1 MKPQTTNL
9 FFFTALCLASIAV
22 FAQGAPTPAA
32 LTAMDHI
39 EIQQLNAAYA
49 RYIDTGEENG
59 EAWARLFTPDGVF
72 TRQAKD
78 RYAGRQQLAELARV
92 TGRGP
97 QYVAHFLTNLMVK
110 AAPGGAVG
118 SAYCMVVR
126 FPDDKMGDADPR
138 PSVPGAGC
146 RYDDVYVKTAD
157 GWKFKSRTVVVSKS
171 NRPATAGNSGQSSAR

>member
-1 MKPQTTNL
+1 MKPQNTSL
-9 FFFTALCLASIAV
+9 YLSVALCLVSISV
-22 FAQGAPTPAA
+22 VAQGAATPAA

-59 EAWARLFTPDGVF
+59 EAWARLFTQDGVF

-97 QYVAHFLTNLMVK
+97 HYVAHFLTNLLVK

-138 PSVPGAGC
+138 PTVPGAGC
-146 RYDDVYVKTAD
+146 RYDDVYVKTAE

-171 NRPATAGNSGQSSAR
+171 NRPPTAGTAGPSSTR

>member
-1 MKPQTTNL
+1 MKPSFTSVFL
-9 FFFTALCLASIAV
+9 STALCLAPISLM
-22 FAQGAPTPAA
+22 AQGSAAPAA

-97 QYVAHFLTNLMVK
+97 HYVAHFLTNLMVK

-138 PSVPGAGC
+138 PTVPGAGC

-171 NRPATAGNSGQSSAR
+171 DRPPAAGNPGQSSAR